1 MHSELPKFLVPFV
14 YLIPAL
20 IAFYVGF
27 ELRKRIGRPV
37 SGTSYLKMLYY
48 LCLAEGVHNTYY
60 FIATLFRNFNAQIY
74 ENLMMPVPWLMA
86 QGIIAVTFVAFGV
99 YFLKERNIEL
109 GDIRAEQETAKRYR
123 ELATFDSLTGLRNRR
138 TFAELLEQERRRGL
152 RTQRPLTLAMLD
164 LDGFKEFNDTQGHQ
178 EGDKML
184 ITVAGHIQSG
194 LRQEIDIPFRYGGD
208 EFFIILP
215 ETDAQQA
222 YAIAERM
229 KNGIKSASEGRITLS
244 IGLLEITPRSLL
256 KPDELV
262 QCADKAMYT
271 AKKGGGDRI
280 FSFSHPE
287 SAG

>member
-1 MHSELPKFLVPFV
+1 MHSALPKFLVPVV
-14 YLIPAL
+14 YLIPAF
-20 IAFYVGF
+20 IAFFVGF
-27 ELRKRIGRPV
+27 ELRKRIGQSV

-60 FIATLFRNFNAQIY
+60 FIATLFRNFNEQTY
-74 ENLMMPVPWLMA
+74 EALMMPFPWLMA
-86 QGIIAVTFVAFGV
+86 QGIIALTFVAFGI

-109 GDIRAEQETAKRYR
+109 GDIRAEKEKANRYR
-123 ELATFDSLTGLRNRR
+123 ELAAVDSLTGLRNRR

-152 RTQRPLTLAMLD
+152 RMQRPVTLAMLD
-164 LDGFKEFNDTQGHQ
+164 LDGFKELNDTQGHQ

-184 ITVAGHIQSG
+184 ITVASHIKSG

-208 EFFIILP
+208 EFLIILP
-215 ETDAQQA
+215 ETDIHAA
-222 YAIAERM
+222 YTIAERM

-244 IGLLEITPRSLL
+244 IGLLEITPKSLL
-256 KPDELV
+256 KPEELV